1 MGRGSITN
9 EILKI
14 WSDFTEGETIDFHDI
29 RFFAYLDFIIKNE
42 KILEYEVMN
51 SDDIECMFY
60 LEYNIHIKIKKRKD
74 NSENWKV
81 TYVNEDFYTIMQKIL
96 YLSYVN
102 I

>member
-42 KILEYEVMN
+42 K
-51 SDDIECMFY
+51 
-60 LEYNIHIKIKKRKD
+60 K
-74 NSENWKV
+74 
-81 TYVNEDFYTIMQKIL
+81 
-96 YLSYVN
+96 
-102 I
+102 